1 MRGLG
6 TMAAEAALAA
16 GAALLVGLV
25 FADGRAHACD
35 DRVASCQPAVQ
46 AEVAS
51 DAGAPSNAL
60 ATRTQH
66 GRSIKTERSRKS
78 RYAFADRPSR
88 PEPRA
93 EAAAPVT
100 SVRPDSTAARRFREF
115 VNPRSFALGPA
126 IELRKP
132 QADVGHLSAE
142 MIDVPMILAAWT
154 GEETVRAETMPTLAA
169 DETMSSGDPAES
181 TPIVVQS
188 SEKLEARQAPPIPA
202 PKSGEMSLLRWIFV
216 AWGGILTAA
225 SAARMVIG

>member
-1 MRGLG
+1 MHGLG

-51 DAGAPSNAL
+51 DAVAPSNAL

-132 QADVGHLSAE
+132 QADVAFHCF
-142 MIDVPMILAAWT
+142 
-154 GEETVRAETMPTLAA
+154 